1 MIDQPPPVGFS
12 YCTEPAPGGAPAGPG
27 GGLASCGAWNDT
39 TAAAENYNF
48 LTQWVNDLGYK
59 LWSIQ
64 EIRDGTVYKRF
75 KSKLG
80 L

>member
-1 MIDQPPPVGFS
+1 VCNKDLNNIETPEYPDR
-12 YCTEPAPGGAPAGPG
+12 
-27 GGLASCGAWNDT
+27 
-39 TAAAENYNF
+39 
-48 LTQWVNDLGYK
+48 TQWVNDLGYK
-59 LWSIQ
+59 MWSIK

>member
-1 MIDQPPPVGFS
+1 MTKVRYVEAKYDSTFIWDIEDV
-12 YCTEPAPGGAPAGPG
+12 
-27 GGLASCGAWNDT
+27 
-39 TAAAENYNF
+39 AERNNF
-48 LTQWVNDLGYK
+48 KLEDIENPKYPDRTQWVHDLGYK
-59 LWSIQ
+59 MWSIK